1 MYWFIGITLTP
12 IRMCSSL
19 SLKARRA
26 VALLVIVLPLFLLP
40 ADMAPSAAAQH
51 SSSSAE
57 APAAVVVDDFERYPP
72 GTFPDEWVFVNRA
85 KEALT
90 YEETRDPGEE
100 VVVEEEDGNQFVRV
114 ITEGEAVRY
123 TQRNG
128 EEFEWN
134 LPDYPRL
141 QWRWRAQHLPEG
153 ASERGQNDTGGAVY
167 VTFGSDWL
175 GRPKSIKY
183 TYSSS
188 LPVGSVVSFGPL
200 KVIVVDSREEPRFGR
215 WQTVQRNVRAD
226 YRQVFGGDPPERP
239 VSITVWSDSDTTGDR
254 AVVDFDDI
262 TLLPPFRRR

>member
-1 MYWFIGITLTP
+1 MHWLIGITLTP

-134 LPDYPRL
+134 INEHPRL
-141 QWRWRAQHLPEG
+141 QWRWRALELPEG
-153 ASERGQNDTGGAVY
+153 ASEKGQNDSGGAVY

-188 LPVGSVVSFGPL
+188 LPVGTIVSFGPL
-200 KVIVVDSREEPRFGR
+200 KVIVVDSANEPRFGE
-215 WQTVQRNVRAD
+215 WKIVTRNIVND
-226 YRQVFGGDPPERP
+226 YQQVFGGSPPDRP
-239 VSITVWSDSDTTGDR
+239 LSITLWGDSDTTESTSK
-254 AVVDFDDI
+254 VDFDDI
-262 TLLPPFRRR
+262 KLLPAFRR